1 MCLWNLEGC
10 DFSQRQL
17 LCGGEVYFGSLP
29 PGAYGLALCG
39 GEETQALELRLPP
52 RSQCVRD
59 AVRRERGIHLAAG
72 MVAFQPKSPLK
83 WKWFGRGREVPA
95 RLPQNLSHKNAIG
108 T

>member
-52 RSQCVRD
+52 GASVS
-59 AVRRERGIHLAAG
+59 VTLYGGSGVYTWRREWWHSSLN
-72 MVAFQPKSPLK
+72 
-83 WKWFGRGREVPA
+83 
-95 RLPQNLSHKNAIG
+95 LP
-108 T
+108 